1 MGTWSCS
8 DSTVPHTGGT
18 FDFPKNS
25 GTTEKEYYIYYT
37 DDNGCSGSTKYT
49 VGTGCTPCQSAF
61 TYSTVSGCLDWSRYD
76 SDGTTVSAET
86 ESYTITG
93 ESKDCDG
100 NYKEVTFS
108 CAEGPNTLW
117 TADITHT
124 GTSYTA
130 KVYRK
135 MGVYKKYPSGVPA
148 SLTNG
153 QGENYPFMP
162 CTTKLTITA
171 NAYIVDQNGRPMNQW
186 ETSFKPSA
194 YGVKVSTDGIPLDED
209 VTFNFIISLTAATRS
224 DGSIGSCGATPQ
236 GHRQYEG
243 NVMPT
248 ITSGSTNGYDTYPAS
263 AVPYIYICSDNP
275 SGECPCFPPFEY
287 YSGTLAITQIVTTQT
302 ETNKYIINVVV

>member
-18 FDFPKNS
+18 FNFPKNT

-49 VGTGCTPCQSAF
+49 VGTGCTPTCQSAF
-61 TYSTVSGCLDWSRYD
+61 TYSTVSGCLDWARYEVIN
-76 SDGTTVSAET
+76 GIVSAET
-86 ESYTITG
+86 KSYTITG
-93 ESKDCDG
+93 ESKDCNG

-135 MGVYKKYPSGVPA
+135 MGVYKKYAGMPSN
-148 SLTNG
+148 LTNG
-153 QGENYPFMP
+153 QGENYSFNV
-162 CTTKLTITA
+162 CTNKLTITVSP
-171 NAYIVDQNGRPMNQW
+171 NIVDQDGRPIDEW
-186 ETSFKPSA
+186 HYDRPTA
-194 YGVKVSTDGIPLDED
+194 YGVKISTGLIPLDED
-209 VTFNFIISLTAATRS
+209 VTFSFKIDLRSATRS
-224 DGSIGSCGATPQ
+224 DSSTGVCPQIQ

-243 NVMPT
+243 SLSVVVAAN
-248 ITSGSTNGYDTYPAS
+248 STEGYDVYPA
-263 AVPYIYICSDNP
+263 AGVPWLYTCEDNP
-275 SGECPCFPPFEY
+275 SGECVCFPPFEY
-287 YSGTLAITQIVTTQT
+287 YEGEVAITQILTTQV
-302 ETNKYIINVVV
+302 ETNKYIINVV

>member
-18 FDFPKNS
+18 FNFPKNT

-49 VGTGCTPCQSAF
+49 VGTGCTPTCQSAF
-61 TYSTVSGCLDWSRYD
+61 TYTTVSGCLDWARYD
-76 SDGTTVSAET
+76 VNNGIVSAET

-93 ESKDCDG
+93 ESKDCNG

-135 MGVYKKYPSGVPA
+135 MGVYDKYAGIPA
-148 SLTNG
+148 NLTNG
-153 QGENYPFMP
+153 QGKNYSFMP

-171 NAYIVDQNGRPMNQW
+171 SFYIVDQDERTIDEWGYDNP
-186 ETSFKPSA
+186 TA
-194 YGVKVSTDGIPLDED
+194 YGVKISTGLIPLDED
-209 VTFNFIISLTAATRS
+209 VTFSFKIDTRGARTTS
-224 DGSIGSCGATPQ
+224 YHTCGSIGYMQKEATIS
-236 GHRQYEG
+236 
-243 NVMPT
+243 MT
-248 ITSGSTNGYDTYPAS
+248 ISAGTTTASDTYPAS
-263 AVPYIYICSDNP
+263 AVAWMEMTE
-275 SGECPCFPPFEY
+275 SGYHPCYPPFEHY
-287 YSGTLAITQIVTTQT
+287 ERYVAITQKLTTQA
-302 ETNKYIINVVV
+302 ETNKYIIKVN

>member
-18 FDFPKNS
+18 FNFPKNT

-61 TYSTVSGCLDWSRYD
+61 TYTTVSGCLDWARYEVNN
-76 SDGTTVSAET
+76 GIVSAET
-86 ESYTITG
+86 KSYTITG
-93 ESKDCDG
+93 ESKDCNG

-135 MGVYKKYPSGVPA
+135 MGVYKTYTGMPSN
-148 SLTNG
+148 LTNG
-153 QGENYPFMP
+153 QGENYSFNV
-162 CTTKLTITA
+162 CTNKLTITA
-171 NAYIVDQNGRPMNQW
+171 NAYIVDQDGRQVSEWGSSNP
-186 ETSFKPSA
+186 TA
-194 YGVKVSTDGIPLDED
+194 YGVEVYTNGVPLDESA
-209 VTFNFIISLTAATRS
+209 TFNFKIDLRGARTS
-224 DGSIGSCGATPQ
+224 DSSTGACPQ
-236 GHRQYEG
+236 IHGHRQYEG
-243 NVMPT
+243 SLVVT
-248 ITSGSTNGYDTYPAS
+248 VAAGSTTAFDTYPAS
-263 AVPYIYICSDNP
+263 AVPYLYTCEDNP
-275 SGECPCFPPFEY
+275 SGECVCYPPFEY
-287 YSGTLAITQIVTTQT
+287 YEDEVAITQILTTQV
-302 ETNKYIINVVV
+302 ETNKYIINVVVI

>member
-18 FDFPKNS
+18 FNFPKNE

-61 TYSTVSGCLDWSRYD
+61 TYTTVSGCLDWARHEVSSND
-76 SDGTTVSAET
+76 IVSAET

-93 ESKDCDG
+93 ESKDCNG

-135 MGVYKKYPSGVPA
+135 MGVYQTYIGGVP
-148 SLTNG
+148 STLTNG
-153 QGENYPFMP
+153 QGENYIFNV
-162 CTTKLTITA
+162 CTNKLTITA
-171 NAYIVDQNGRPMNQW
+171 NAYIVDQDGRKISQW
-186 ETSFKPSA
+186 GSDNPTA
-194 YGVKVSTDGIPLDED
+194 YGVQVDTNGVPLDESAEFRFKID
-209 VTFNFIISLTAATRS
+209 TREARTTS
-224 DGSIGSCGATPQ
+224 IHSCGSIGYIQQDAT
-236 GHRQYEG
+236 
-243 NVMPT
+243 VVVT
-248 ITSGSTNGYDTYPAS
+248 IAAGSKTASDTYPAS
-263 AVPYIYICSDNP
+263 AVAWMEVTESGYHPCYPPY
-275 SGECPCFPPFEY
+275 EY
-287 YSGTLAITQIVTTQT
+287 YTRHVAITETLTSQVETT
-302 ETNKYIINVVV
+302 KYIIKVNDGY